1 MLFGSFLVFGGIV
14 ALNWP
19 KLVDIRNE
27 LYSDMLILFSEENVQ
42 VVEDVPITEEVAV
55 TTKPEEKEEEKP
67 IDYSKYLGVL
77 EIPKIHFKRGFYN
90 TDNKYNDIKYN
101 VMFLP
106 GSDLPDVQN
115 GNLIL
120 VAHSGTGYNSYFRT
134 LYKLNIGDTASV
146 TYNGNVY
153 NYRIVNIYNVD
164 KVGWV
169 DVIRNES
176 KTCLTLITCT
186 KDDNNHQTIYV
197 AELE

>member
-1 MLFGSFLVFGGIV
+1 MLFGSLLVFGGIV

-55 TTKPEEKEEEKP
+55 TTKPEEEEKP

-134 LYKLNIGDTASV
+134 LYKLNIGDIASV

-186 KDDNNHQTIYV
+186 KDDDNHQTIYV

>member
-1 MLFGSFLVFGGIV
+1 MLFGSLLVFGGIV
-14 ALNWP
+14 VLNWP

-27 LYSDMLILFSEENVQ
+27 LYSDMLILFSDQNVE
-42 VVEDVPITEEVAV
+42 VVENVPITQDVATTVEEPVV
-55 TTKPEEKEEEKP
+55 EEP

-77 EIPKIHFKRGFYN
+77 EIPRVHLKRGFYN

-120 VAHSGTGYNSYFRT
+120 VAHSGTGYNSYFRY
-134 LYKLNIGDTASV
+134 LYRLNIGDECSI

-153 NYRIVNIYNVD
+153 RYQIVNIYDVQKIGVVTIKRD
-164 KVGWV
+164 K
-169 DVIRNES
+169 I
-176 KTCLTLITCT
+176 
-186 KDDNNHQTIYV
+186 

>member
-1 MLFGSFLVFGGIV
+1 MLFGSLLVFGGIV
-14 ALNWP
+14 VLNWP

-27 LYSDMLILFSEENVQ
+27 LYSDMLILFSDQNVE
-42 VVEDVPITEEVAV
+42 VVENVPITQDVATTVEEPVV
-55 TTKPEEKEEEKP
+55 EEP

-77 EIPKIHFKRGFYN
+77 EIPRVHLKRGFYN

-134 LYKLNIGDTASV
+134 LYKLDIGDIASV

-169 DVIRNES
+169 DVVRNES

-186 KDDNNHQTIYV
+186 KDDDNHQTIYV

>member
-1 MLFGSFLVFGGIV
+1 MLFGSLLVFGGIV
-14 ALNWP
+14 VLNWP

-27 LYSDMLILFSEENVQ
+27 LYSDMLILFSDQNVE
-42 VVEDVPITEEVAV
+42 VVENVPITQDVATTVEDPVVEE
-55 TTKPEEKEEEKP
+55 P

-77 EIPKIHFKRGFYN
+77 EIPRVHLKRGFYN

-120 VAHSGTGYNSYFRT
+120 VAHSGTGYNSYFRY
-134 LYKLNIGDTASV
+134 LYRLNIGDTASV

-186 KDDNNHQTIYV
+186 KDDDNHQTIYV

>member
-1 MLFGSFLVFGGIV
+1 MLFGSLLVFGGIV
-14 ALNWP
+14 VLNWP

-27 LYSDMLILFSEENVQ
+27 LYSDMLILFSDQNVE
-42 VVEDVPITEEVAV
+42 VVENVPITQDVATTVEEPVV
-55 TTKPEEKEEEKP
+55 EEP

-77 EIPKIHFKRGFYN
+77 EIPRVHLKRGFYN

-120 VAHSGTGYNSYFRT
+120 VAHSGTGYNSYFRY
-134 LYKLNIGDTASV
+134 LYRLNIGDTASV

-169 DVIRNES
+169 DVVRNES

-186 KDDNNHQTIYV
+186 KDDDNHQTIYV

>member
-1 MLFGSFLVFGGIV
+1 MLFGSLLVFVGIV

-27 LYSDMLILFSEENVQ
+27 LYSDMLILFSEESVQ
-42 VVEDVPITEEVAV
+42 VVEDVPITEEVATNTAPV
-55 TTKPEEKEEEKP
+55 EVEEP

-77 EIPKIHFKRGFYN
+77 EIPRIHLKRGFYN

-120 VAHSGTGYNSYFRT
+120 VAHSGTGYNSYFRY
-134 LYKLNIGDTASV
+134 LYRLEVGDTASV

-153 NYRIVNIYNVD
+153 NYRIVNIYNVN

-169 DVIRNES
+169 DVIRDES

-186 KDDNNHQTIYV
+186 KDDDYHQTIYV

>member
-1 MLFGSFLVFGGIV
+1 MLFGSLLVFGGIV
-14 ALNWP
+14 VLNWP
-19 KLVDIRNE
+19 KLVDIRND
-27 LYSDMLILFSEENVQ
+27 LYSDMLILFSDQNVE
-42 VVEDVPITEEVAV
+42 VVENVPITQDVATTVEEPVV
-55 TTKPEEKEEEKP
+55 EEP

-77 EIPKIHFKRGFYN
+77 EIPRVHLKRGFYN

-120 VAHSGTGYNSYFRT
+120 VAHSGTGYNSYFRY
-134 LYKLNIGDTASV
+134 LYRLNIGDTASV

-169 DVIRNES
+169 DVVRNES

-186 KDDNNHQTIYV
+186 KDDDNHQTIYV

>member
-1 MLFGSFLVFGGIV
+1 MLFGSLLVFGGIV
-14 ALNWP
+14 VLNWP
-19 KLVDIRNE
+19 KLVDIRND
-27 LYSDMLILFSEENVQ
+27 LYSDMLILFSDQNVE
-42 VVEDVPITEEVAV
+42 VVENVPITQDVATTVEDPVVEE
-55 TTKPEEKEEEKP
+55 P

-77 EIPKIHFKRGFYN
+77 EIPRVHLKRGFYN

-120 VAHSGTGYNSYFRT
+120 VAHSGTGYNSYFRY
-134 LYKLNIGDTASV
+134 LYRLNIGDTASV

-169 DVIRNES
+169 DVVRNES

-186 KDDNNHQTIYV
+186 KDDDNHQTIYV

>member
-1 MLFGSFLVFGGIV
+1 MLFGSLLVFGGIV
-14 ALNWP
+14 VLNWP
-19 KLVDIRNE
+19 KLVDIRND
-27 LYSDMLILFSEENVQ
+27 LYSDMLILFSDQNVE
-42 VVEDVPITEEVAV
+42 VVENVPITQDVATTVEDPVVEE
-55 TTKPEEKEEEKP
+55 P

-77 EIPKIHFKRGFYN
+77 EIPRVHLKRGFYN

-186 KDDNNHQTIYV
+186 KDDDNHQTIYV

>member
-1 MLFGSFLVFGGIV
+1 MLFGSLLVFGGIV
-14 ALNWP
+14 VLNWP

-27 LYSDMLILFSEENVQ
+27 LYSDMLILFSDQNVE
-42 VVEDVPITEEVAV
+42 VVENVPITQDVATTVEDPVVEE
-55 TTKPEEKEEEKP
+55 P

-77 EIPKIHFKRGFYN
+77 EIPRVHLKRGFYN

-120 VAHSGTGYNSYFRT
+120 VAHSGTGYNSYFRY
-134 LYKLNIGDTASV
+134 LYRLNIGDTASV

-169 DVIRNES
+169 DVVRNES

-186 KDDNNHQTIYV
+186 KDDDNHQTIYV

>member
-1 MLFGSFLVFGGIV
+1 MLFGSLLVFGGIV
-14 ALNWP
+14 VLNWP
-19 KLVDIRNE
+19 KLVDIRND
-27 LYSDMLILFSEENVQ
+27 LYSDMLILFSDQNVE
-42 VVEDVPITEEVAV
+42 VVENVPITQDVATTVEDPVVEE
-55 TTKPEEKEEEKP
+55 P

-77 EIPKIHFKRGFYN
+77 EIPRVHLKRGFYN

-120 VAHSGTGYNSYFRT
+120 VAHSGTGYNSYFRY
-134 LYKLNIGDTASV
+134 LYRLNIGDTASV

-186 KDDNNHQTIYV
+186 KDDDNHQTIYV

>member
-1 MLFGSFLVFGGIV
+1 MLFGSLLVFGGIV
-14 ALNWP
+14 VLNWP

-27 LYSDMLILFSEENVQ
+27 LYSDMLILFSDQNVE
-42 VVEDVPITEEVAV
+42 VVENVPITQDVATTVEDPVVEE
-55 TTKPEEKEEEKP
+55 P

-77 EIPKIHFKRGFYN
+77 EIPRVHLKRGFYN

-134 LYKLNIGDTASV
+134 LYKLDIGDIASV

-169 DVIRNES
+169 DVVRNES

-186 KDDNNHQTIYV
+186 KDDDNHQTIYV

>member
-1 MLFGSFLVFGGIV
+1 MLFGSLLVFGGIV
-14 ALNWP
+14 VLNWP

-27 LYSDMLILFSEENVQ
+27 LYSDMLILFSDQNVE
-42 VVEDVPITEEVAV
+42 VVENVPITQDVATTVEEPVV
-55 TTKPEEKEEEKP
+55 EEP

-77 EIPKIHFKRGFYN
+77 EIPRVHY
-90 TDNKYNDIKYN
+90 DIKYN

-134 LYKLNIGDTASV
+134 LYKLDIGDIASV

-186 KDDNNHQTIYV
+186 KDDDNHQTIYV

>member
-1 MLFGSFLVFGGIV
+1 MLFGSLLVFGGIV
-14 ALNWP
+14 VLNWP

-27 LYSDMLILFSEENVQ
+27 LYSDMLILFSDQNVE
-42 VVEDVPITEEVAV
+42 VVENVPITQDVATTVEEPVV
-55 TTKPEEKEEEKP
+55 EEP

-77 EIPKIHFKRGFYN
+77 EIPRVHLKRGFYN
-90 TDNKYNDIKYN
+90 TDNKFNDIKYN

-120 VAHSGTGYNSYFRT
+120 VAHSGTGYNSYFRY
-134 LYKLNIGDTASV
+134 LYRLNIGDTASV

-169 DVIRNES
+169 DVVRNES

-186 KDDNNHQTIYV
+186 KDDDNHQTIYV

>member
-1 MLFGSFLVFGGIV
+1 MLFGSLLVFGGVV

-27 LYSDMLILFSEENVQ
+27 LYSDMLILFSDQ
-42 VVEDVPITEEVAV
+42 SVEVIQDVPITQDVATTAEEPV
-55 TTKPEEKEEEKP
+55 EEP

-77 EIPKIHFKRGFYN
+77 EIPRVHLKRGFYN
-90 TDNKYNDIKYN
+90 IDNKYNDIKYN

-120 VAHSGTGYNSYFRT
+120 VAHSGTGYNSYFRY
-134 LYKLNIGDTASV
+134 LYRLNIGDTASV

-186 KDDNNHQTIYV
+186 KDDDNHQTIYV

>member
-1 MLFGSFLVFGGIV
+1 MLFGSLLVFGGIV
-14 ALNWP
+14 VLNWP

-27 LYSDMLILFSEENVQ
+27 LYSDMLILFSDQNVE
-42 VVEDVPITEEVAV
+42 VVENVPITQDVATTVEEPVV
-55 TTKPEEKEEEKP
+55 EEP

-77 EIPKIHFKRGFYN
+77 EIPRVHLKRGFYN

-134 LYKLNIGDTASV
+134 LYKLDIGDIASV

-186 KDDNNHQTIYV
+186 KDDDNHQTIYV